1 MNSVILSA
9 SEESRIE
16 LDWILRHFVAKDDV
30 LAGVTMTGVL
40 GGVPLGE
47 GVGGNAVPPRG
58 RLPPTTFFSS

>member
-40 GGVPLGE
+40 GGG
-47 GVGGNAVPPRG
+47 
-58 RLPPTTFFSS
+58 TT